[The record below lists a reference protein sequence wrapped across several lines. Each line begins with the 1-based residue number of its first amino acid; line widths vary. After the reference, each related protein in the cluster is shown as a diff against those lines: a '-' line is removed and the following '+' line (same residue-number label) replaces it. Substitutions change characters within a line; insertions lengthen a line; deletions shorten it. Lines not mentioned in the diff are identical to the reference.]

1 MTSSGGRLAGWTVV
15 VTGATG
21 IGAAGARLFAREG
34 ASLLL
39 VSLQAEDCQ
48 RLAAEVEEEGGI
60 VEWVA
65 ADLTEE
71 EAAVRAVARCLARF
85 GRVDGLLAVAGV
97 SGRPFGDGPL
107 HTVPLRGWEETL
119 ARNGLPMFLA
129 AREVLR
135 AMMEQGSGGSVV
147 LVSSVLAE
155 HPSPRLFATHAY
167 AAVKGAAQ
175 SLTRAAAA
183 YYARFGIRVNAL
195 APGLVDT
202 PMATRA
208 AADPETLAY
217 ARRKQPLA
225 GGLLPPEAVA
235 RAALFLLSD
244 ESRYVTGQ
252 VIAVDGGWSVTE
264 NWGGEAA
271 TERPPG
277 PGETSADV

>member
-1 MTSSGGRLAGWTVV
+1 VVV

-21 IGAAGARLFAREG
+21 MAAAGARLFAREG
-34 ASLLL
+34 AAVFV
-39 VSLQAEDCQ
+39 VSLQAEDCE
-48 RLAAEVEEEGGI
+48 RLATDVGGEGGT
-60 VEWVA
+60 VEWAA

-71 EAAVRAVARCLARF
+71 EAAVGAVARCVARF
-85 GRVDGLLAVAGV
+85 GRVDGLFAVAGV

-107 HTVPLRGWEETL
+107 HAVPLRGWEETV

-135 AMMEQGSGGSVV
+135 AMVDRGSGGSVV
-147 LVSSVLAE
+147 LISSVLAE
-155 HPSPRLFATHAY
+155 YPSPRLFATHAY
-167 AAVKGAAQ
+167 AAVKGAVL

-183 YYARFGIRVNAL
+183 YYAPFGIRVNAL
-195 APGLVDT
+195 TPGLVDT
-202 PMATRA
+202 PMAARA
-208 AADPETLAY
+208 AADPETVAY

-244 ESRYVTGQ
+244 DARYVTGQ

-264 NWGGEAA
+264 AWGGEAPTA
-271 TERPPG
+271 AHPLG
-277 PGETSADV
+277 NV